1 MGATRARTSRGEDD
15 ASPTE
20 QREDAAAESGGRSRT
35 GEADPPARRADSPP
49 RDGDPPAEQGTG
61 TAADAAGETA
71 AAQGLRRSGALD
83 ATNVGAFI
91 GVVALVL
98 VAGRLLIVSGYS
110 FETAYALIQETGAA
124 NVGLGAMLAFLPF
137 VAALCWFVAFILAG
151 LSFWRQRAGRA
162 WWRWPVLIL
171 LLGPASFM
179 VPIGYMVPLLL
190 LGLMVMAEER
200 RASAQGNGSNRSYTA
215 RTGVSVLLAIAAF
228 PLLTSGNP
236 WLAPERVQLTGQ
248 RPFTAYVLSTE
259 NGTVALLKHEPR
271 EVLRVDEDRVQ
282 SRRICSFQDGKGR
295 WDRFWD
301 VAGAP
306 LWTQRTE
313 KPDYPPCP
321 RSD

>member
-1 MGATRARTSRGEDD
+1 MGKKRGRRTPKDEQGKGFPEGQDTSPVASSSAPARTG
-15 ASPTE
+15 PF
-20 QREDAAAESGGRSRT
+20 
-35 GEADPPARRADSPP
+35 DPA
-49 RDGDPPAEQGTG
+49 
-61 TAADAAGETA
+61 
-71 AAQGLRRSGALD
+71 
-83 ATNVGAFI
+83 NVGAFI

-110 FETAYALIQETGAA
+110 FETAYALIQETGAT
-124 NVGLGAMLAFLPF
+124 NVGLGAMLTFLPF
-137 VAALCWFVAFILAG
+137 VAGLCWFAAFILPE
-151 LSFWRQRAGRA
+151 LPFWRQRAGQA

-171 LLGPASFM
+171 LLGPASYM
-179 VPIGYMVPLLL
+179 VPIVFMVCLLL
-190 LGLMVMAEER
+190 LGLLVMAEER
-200 RASAQGNGSNRSYTA
+200 RAGVQGNGSNRSYTA

-228 PLLTSGNP
+228 PLLTSGEP

-271 EVLRVDEDRVQ
+271 EVLRVDQDRLQ
-282 SRRICSFQDGKGR
+282 SRRICSFQRGEGR

-301 VAGAP
+301 VAAAP

-321 RSD
+321 SAEEDSE